1 MKITIVGIGY
11 VGLSL
16 SLVLSKRHE
25 VIAYDINEKKIE
37 SLNKR
42 NFTNNNNEIIKFLSN
57 NKLNLIATSNKK
69 KAFSN
74 SEYIII
80 STPTNFD
87 IKTGSFNTSTIESV
101 ITDAIKYNKNAS
113 IVIKSTIPL
122 GYVSKIRKNFK
133 KDEIIYSP
141 EFLREDKS
149 LYDNLYPSRIVVGDI
164 SEKAKIFAKI
174 LTECSA
180 LPSKKIPIHY
190 MNSEEAEAVKLF
202 SNTYLAMRIAFF
214 NELDTYA
221 ETNELSS
228 KKIIEATSGDPRIG
242 NYYNNPSFGYGG
254 YCLPKDTKELLNNY
268 KYIPNN
274 IIKAIIDSNY
284 TRKKFIADNIVK
296 KSPKSV
302 GIYRLNMKLGSDNF
316 RESAILDIIELLK
329 KKNIRIYLYEPLIE
343 KCHITEVQLN
353 NKLDEFI
360 STSEI
365 IIANRLSEDLKYV
378 KNKVY
383 TRDLFQE
390 N

>member
-1 MKITIVGIGY
+1 MKITVVGIGY

-16 SLVLSKRHE
+16 SLLLSQKHE
-25 VIAYDINEKKIE
+25 VIAFDIDKKKIENLNNKVVGSNDSDINE
-37 SLNKR
+37 
-42 NFTNNNNEIIKFLSN
+42 FLLDK
-57 NKLNLIATSNKK
+57 KLNLIATSMKEN
-69 KAFSN
+69 AFLDSD
-74 SEYIII
+74 YVII
-80 STPTNFD
+80 STPTNFNTL
-87 IKTGSFNTSTIESV
+87 TGSFDTTTIENV
-101 ITDAIKYNKNAS
+101 IFDAIKYNKNAT
-113 IVIKSTIPL
+113 IIIKSTIPL
-122 GYVSKIRKNFK
+122 GYIRNIRKKFK
-133 KDEIIYSP
+133 KDDIIFSP
-141 EFLREDKS
+141 EFLREGKS
-149 LYDNLYPSRIVVGDI
+149 LHDNLNPSRIVVGDTTK
-164 SEKAKIFAKI
+164 KAIEFSKMLA
-174 LTECSA
+174 ECSK
-180 LPSKKIPIHY
+180 LPNDKVPIHL
-190 MNSEEAEAVKLF
+190 MNPDEAEAVKLF

-254 YCLPKDTKELLNNY
+254 YCLPKDTKELLKNY

-274 IIKAIIDSNY
+274 IIKATIDSNY

-329 KKNIRIYLYEPLIE
+329 KKNIKIYLYEPLIE